1 MTERDAYRVWLEGL
15 GRCTTEGLWTLFVSV
30 GPVKK
35 GPLEVESVESITE
48 MGAMVIR
55 IVRDRGSP

>member
-1 MTERDAYRVWLEGL
+1 M
-15 GRCTTEGLWTLFVSV
+15 SV